1 MSAASL
7 ETAPAPRPFGP
18 LSYGSDGALQLSGVA
33 LAPLAAQYGSPL
45 YVYSG
50 AHISAQIQRLQTAF
64 AALDPLIC
72 YAVKANMNTHVI
84 AHVARHGVGADV
96 VSAGELKRALAG
108 GVAPE
113 KIVFA
118 GVAKQPAELEAG
130 LAAGILQF
138 NVESW
143 AELEALNAA
152 AGRLG
157 KTAPVA
163 LRVNPDVDAQTL
175 AKITTG
181 TRGNKFGLPFDD
193 IPALVRQMEAL
204 PHVRLEALAMHIGSQ
219 LLKIQPFADAY
230 RRLAD
235 LTRHLANE
243 QGTVLQRLDMGGGL
257 GIPYSPEDGEGPN
270 PADLAAAAVEHL
282 GPLGLP
288 TIMEPG
294 RFLVGNAGVMI
305 ADVVYTKDSYDHR
318 FLLLNAGMNDLMR
331 PALYDA
337 YHHVLPLVQSDAGLV
352 PQDLAGPICESTD
365 VFAKQRPLP
374 PLAEGAQLAFCT
386 AGAYCAVLANHYNGR
401 ALPAEVLLQDDGTA
415 RLIRPAVSDEDM
427 IAREQAL

>member
-1 MSAASL
+1 M
-7 ETAPAPRPFGP
+7 TQPVPFGP
-18 LSYGSDGALQLSGVA
+18 LSYDASGALCLSGTP
-33 LAPLAAQYGSPL
+33 LAPLAAQFGSPL

-50 AHISAQIQRLQTAF
+50 AHISQQIERLQSAF
-64 AALDPLIC
+64 AKLNPLIC

-84 AHVARHGVGADV
+84 RHVASHGVGADV

-152 AGRLG
+152 AGRMG
-157 KTAPVA
+157 KVAPVA

-193 IPALVRQMEAL
+193 IPALVKQMEAL

-219 LLKIQPFADAY
+219 LFKIQPFSDAY
-230 RRLAD
+230 KRLAN
-235 LTRHLANE
+235 LTRHLASE
-243 QGTVLQRLDMGGGL
+243 GTQLQRLDMGGGL
-257 GIPYSPEDGEGPN
+257 GIPYSPDDGEGPD
-270 PADLAAAAVEHL
+270 PADLAEAATEHL
-282 GPLGLP
+282 APLGLP

-294 RFLVGNAGVMI
+294 RFVVGNSGVMI

-331 PALYDA
+331 PALYEA
-337 YHHVLPLVQSDAGLV
+337 YHHILPLQHSAATPV

-365 VFAKQRPLP
+365 VFAKQRLLP
-374 PLAEGAQLAFCT
+374 PMEEGERLAFLT

-401 ALPAEVLLQDDGTA
+401 ALPAEVLLLDNGPK
-415 RLIRPAVSDEDM
+415 LIRRAVSDAEM
-427 IAREQAL
+427 IELELAEG

>member
-1 MSAASL
+1 M
-7 ETAPAPRPFGP
+7 
-18 LSYGSDGALQLSGVA
+18 A

-181 TRGNKFGLPFDD
+181 TRGKQIRPALRRYSGAGAPDGGLPRAAGGAGHAHRR
-193 IPALVRQMEAL
+193 PAAED
-204 PHVRLEALAMHIGSQ
+204 P
-219 LLKIQPFADAY
+219 PFADAY

-235 LTRHLANE
+235 LTRHLASE

-270 PADLAAAAVEHL
+270 R
-282 GPLGLP
+282 P
-288 TIMEPG
+288 TSPPRRWSTSG
-294 RFLVGNAGVMI
+294 RWACRR
-305 ADVVYTKDSYDHR
+305 SWSR
-318 FLLLNAGMNDLMR
+318 
-331 PALYDA
+331 
-337 YHHVLPLVQSDAGLV
+337 
-352 PQDLAGPICESTD
+352 
-365 VFAKQRPLP
+365 
-374 PLAEGAQLAFCT
+374 GAFWWAT
-386 AGAYCAVLANHYNGR
+386 RG
-401 ALPAEVLLQDDGTA
+401 
-415 RLIRPAVSDEDM
+415 
-427 IAREQAL
+427 

>member
-1 MSAASL
+1 M
-7 ETAPAPRPFGP
+7 TQPVPFGP
-18 LSYGSDGALQLSGVA
+18 LRYDAAGALCLSGTP
-33 LAPLAAQYGSPL
+33 LAPLAEQFGSPL
-45 YVYSG
+45 YVYSA
-50 AHISAQIQRLQTAF
+50 AHISQQIERLQTAF
-64 AALDPLIC
+64 APLNPLIC

-84 AHVARHGVGADV
+84 RHVASHGVGADV

-181 TRGNKFGLPFDD
+181 TRGNKFGLPFDN
-193 IPALVRQMEAL
+193 IPALVQQMATL

-219 LLKIQPFADAY
+219 LFKMQPFSDAY
-230 RRLAD
+230 RRLAE
-235 LTRHLANE
+235 LTRHLARE
-243 QGTVLQRLDMGGGL
+243 GTRLQRLDMGGGL
-257 GIPYSPEDGEGPN
+257 GIPYSPDDGDGPE
-270 PADLAAAAVEHL
+270 PADLAQAAIEHL
-282 GPLGLP
+282 GPLDLP
-288 TIMEPG
+288 IIMEPG
-294 RFLVGNAGVMI
+294 RFVVGNAGVMI

-331 PALYDA
+331 PALYEA
-337 YHHVLPLVQSDAGLV
+337 YHHVLPLQQSSATPI

-365 VFAKQRPLP
+365 VFAKQRLLP
-374 PLAEGAQLAFCT
+374 PMAEGERLAFLT
-386 AGAYCAVLANHYNGR
+386 AGAYGAVLANHYNGR
-401 ALPAEVLLQDDGTA
+401 ALPAEVMLEQDGRA
-415 RLIRPAVSDEDM
+415 RLIRRAVSDAEM
-427 IAREQAL
+427 IALEQEATA

>member
-1 MSAASL
+1 MS
-7 ETAPAPRPFGP
+7 EPVPFGP
-18 LSYGSDGALQLSGVA
+18 VTYDASGSLCLSGTT
-33 LAPLAAQYGSPL
+33 LAPLAAQFGSPL

-50 AHISAQIQRLQTAF
+50 SHISSQIQRLQSAF

-84 AHVARHGVGADV
+84 RHVASHGVGADV
-96 VSAGELKRALAG
+96 VSAGELRRALAG

-118 GVAKQPAELEAG
+118 GVAKQPVELEAG
-130 LAAGILQF
+130 LEAGILQF

-143 AELEALNAA
+143 AELEALNTV

-181 TRGNKFGLPFDD
+181 SRGNKFGLPFDD
-193 IPALVRQMEAL
+193 IPSLVQQMQTL

-219 LLKIQPFADAY
+219 LFKMQPFSDAY
-230 RRLAD
+230 KRLAD
-235 LTRHLANE
+235 LTRHLIGS
-243 QGTVLQRLDMGGGL
+243 GTALKRLDMGGGL
-257 GIPYSPEDGEGPN
+257 GIPYTPEDGEGPD
-270 PADLAAAAVEHL
+270 PVDLAAAAAEHL

-288 TIMEPG
+288 TIVEPG
-294 RFLVGNAGVMI
+294 RFLVGNSGVMI
-305 ADVVYTKDSYDHR
+305 ADVVYTKESYDHR

-337 YHHVLPLVQSDAGLV
+337 YHHILPLQHSSAPSV
-352 PQDLAGPICESTD
+352 PQELAGPICESTD
-365 VFAKQRPLP
+365 VFAKQRMLP
-374 PLAEGAQLAFCT
+374 PLEEGAQVAFLT

-401 ALPAEVLLQDDGTA
+401 ALPAEVLLTDAGPK
-415 RLIRPAVSDEDM
+415 LIRPAVSDAEM
-427 IAREQAL
+427 IALEQAQAD

>member
-1 MSAASL
+1 MSD
-7 ETAPAPRPFGP
+7 PVPFGP
-18 LSYGSDGALQLSGVA
+18 VTYDASGALCLSGTP
-33 LAPLAAQYGSPL
+33 LAPLAAQFGSPL

-50 AHISAQIQRLQTAF
+50 AHISTQIQRLQTAF
-64 AALDPLIC
+64 AALNPLIC

-84 AHVARHGVGADV
+84 RHVASHGVGADV
-96 VSAGELKRALAG
+96 VSAGELRRAIAG

-130 LAAGILQF
+130 LEAGILQF

-152 AGRLG
+152 AGRMG

-181 TRGNKFGLPFDD
+181 SRGNKFGLPFDD
-193 IPALVRQMEAL
+193 IPDLVQQMQTL

-219 LLKIQPFADAY
+219 LFKMQPFSDAY
-230 RRLAD
+230 KRLAD
-235 LTRHLANE
+235 LTRHLIHS
-243 QGTVLQRLDMGGGL
+243 GTALQRLDMGGGL
-257 GIPYSPEDGEGPN
+257 GIPYAPEDGNGPD
-270 PADLAAAAVEHL
+270 PVDLAAAAAEHL

-288 TIMEPG
+288 TIVEPG
-294 RFLVGNAGVMI
+294 RFIVGNSGVMI
-305 ADVVYTKDSYDHR
+305 ADVVYTKESYDHR

-337 YHHVLPLVQSDAGLV
+337 YHHILPLQHSPAASV
-352 PQDLAGPICESTD
+352 PQELAGPICESTD
-365 VFAKQRPLP
+365 VFAKQRMLP
-374 PLAEGAQLAFCT
+374 PLEEGSQVAFLT

-401 ALPAEVLLQDDGTA
+401 ALPAEVLLTEAGPK
-415 RLIRPAVSDEDM
+415 LIRPAVSDADM
-427 IAREQAL
+427 IALEQAQAG